1 MAFTTVCNIE
11 DIIPGTG
18 VVALVD
24 GEQVAIFRPRATE
37 EVFAINNMDP
47 FFQSNV
53 LSRGLI
59 VEHDE
64 QLWVASPLKKQR
76 FNLKTGGC
84 MENEQFNVKAYK
96 ARVTKGSVEIA
107 A

>member
-1 MAFTTVCNIE
+1 MAFTKVCNIE

-76 FNLKTGGC
+76 FNLKTGVC